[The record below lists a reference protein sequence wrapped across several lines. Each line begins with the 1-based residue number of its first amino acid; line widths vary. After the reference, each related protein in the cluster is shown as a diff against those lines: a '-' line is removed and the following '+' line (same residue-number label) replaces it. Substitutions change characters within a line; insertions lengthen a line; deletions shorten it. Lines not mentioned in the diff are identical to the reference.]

1 MRSVL
6 FKVGQARKMGNYSHL
21 RPVIT
26 MCSLQLTEIFIF
38 SKTSSKLKISVLVL
52 IARSNR
58 LADLKPLTDEV
69 LTELS
74 IVRPGEISFVPKQAR

>member
-1 MRSVL
+1 LGRQE
-6 FKVGQARKMGNYSHL
+6 KWG
-21 RPVIT
+21 T
-26 MCSLQLTEIFIF
+26 TSLASSDYDVFLTVDRNLYFQQNLV
-38 SKTSSKLKISVLVL
+38 KLKISVLVL

-69 LTELS
+69 LRKLS